1 MKIELRA
8 EKLNESNEAESYSN
22 QETTEKD
29 FNNENK
35 TLGVSKIFID
45 VEDVR
50 AIAHQIQVLDG
61 QISIFTTANE
71 GYNQRFQFLFNL
83 SKKKTV
89 KRL

>member
-35 TLGVSKIFID
+35 TLGVSKIFND

-61 QISIFTTANE
+61 QISIFTKANE
-71 GYNQRFQFLFNL
+71 GYNQ
-83 SKKKTV
+83 
-89 KRL
+89 